1 MLSEAPKEHNFFKCP
16 SPAPGATLG
25 AHDTRPLGVCA
36 MSHVLPALSACAPH
50 APVFASSYGTLGKT
64 TSVAP
69 GGSGCGGGEPSGREM
84 SWRSSHLDGQR
95 RRRHHRRV
103 WTGGW
108 APLQPLLDHPSGK
121 GAPLSLGHRGPP
133 CACARAPRAVGS
145 QLAVPLPGRSERERE
160 REGKPV
166 LSMRCHAAAGTA
178 CSDHAGAP
186 SGGGLVEQ
194 LGHHNTA
201 PLDHLDLVGGRLGLG
216 LKLGLGFGVT
226 VTVGGLGGRG

>member
-1 MLSEAPKEHNFFKCP
+1 MPEP
-16 SPAPGATLG
+16 SPRGYIG
-25 AHDTRPLGVCA
+25 RTRHSTPRRVRHVA
-36 MSHVLPALSACAPH
+36 VLPALSACAPH

-69 GGSGCGGGEPSGREM
+69 GGSGCGGGEPSGRKM

-166 LSMRCHAAAGTA
+166 VSMRCHAAAGTA

>member
-1 MLSEAPKEHNFFKCP
+1 MLSEAPKEHIFFKCP

-69 GGSGCGGGEPSGREM
+69 GGSGCGGGEPSGRKM

-121 GAPLSLGHRGPP
+121 GAPLS
-133 CACARAPRAVGS
+133 RAQRA
-145 QLAVPLPGRSERERE
+145 AVRMCQGASGRRQPASRATAGTIRERE
-160 REGKPV
+160 RARGQASPEHAVPCRCRDGV
-166 LSMRCHAAAGTA
+166 L
-178 CSDHAGAP
+178 
-186 SGGGLVEQ
+186 
-194 LGHHNTA
+194 
-201 PLDHLDLVGGRLGLG
+201 
-216 LKLGLGFGVT
+216 
-226 VTVGGLGGRG
+226 

>member
-1 MLSEAPKEHNFFKCP
+1 MLSEAPKEHNFFLFSSARAQPQGLHWAHTTLDP
-16 SPAPGATLG
+16 SACAPCRT
-25 AHDTRPLGVCA
+25 
-36 MSHVLPALSACAPH
+36 VLPALSACAPH

-69 GGSGCGGGEPSGREM
+69 GGSGCGGGEPSGRKM

-103 WTGGW
+103 WTGGR

-145 QLAVPLPGRSERERE
+145 QLAVPLPGRSERERARGQASPE
-160 REGKPV
+160 HAVPCRCRDGV
-166 LSMRCHAAAGTA
+166 L
-178 CSDHAGAP
+178 
-186 SGGGLVEQ
+186 
-194 LGHHNTA
+194 
-201 PLDHLDLVGGRLGLG
+201 
-216 LKLGLGFGVT
+216 
-226 VTVGGLGGRG
+226 

>member
-1 MLSEAPKEHNFFKCP
+1 MLSEAPKEHNFLIKCP
-16 SPAPGATLG
+16 SPGATLG

-69 GGSGCGGGEPSGREM
+69 GGSGCGGGEPSGRKM

-103 WTGGW
+103 WTGGR

-121 GAPLSLGHRGPP
+121 G
-133 CACARAPRAVGS
+133 APRAVGS

-216 LKLGLGFGVT
+216 LKLGFGFGVT